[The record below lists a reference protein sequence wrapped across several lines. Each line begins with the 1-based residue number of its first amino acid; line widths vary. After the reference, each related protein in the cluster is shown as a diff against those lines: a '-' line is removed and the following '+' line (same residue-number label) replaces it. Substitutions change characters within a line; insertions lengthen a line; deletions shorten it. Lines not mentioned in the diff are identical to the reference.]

1 VNDVVARSSTTS
13 IDPRIFMSHTKASEH
28 VDNDEQRDAIIK
40 MLTMGD
46 DDASDKEVK
55 IVSVVGSGGLG
66 KTSLAKVVY
75 DMLTVDMKI
84 ECKAFV
90 PVGQKSDLKKVLTDI
105 LLDLDDEYKSKTNFT
120 ILDERQL
127 IKEIQA
133 FLRKKE
139 VPTSFP

>member
-1 VNDVVARSSTTS
+1 VDDVVARSSTTS

-84 ECKAFV
+84 ECKAF